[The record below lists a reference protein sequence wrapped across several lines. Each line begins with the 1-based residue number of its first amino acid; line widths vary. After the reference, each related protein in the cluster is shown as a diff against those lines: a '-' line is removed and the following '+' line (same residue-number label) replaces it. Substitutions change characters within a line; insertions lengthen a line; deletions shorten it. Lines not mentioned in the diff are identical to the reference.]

1 MEIALA
7 IIHGAA
13 LPSGDGGGGVAHRS
27 HLYSFNFSALLHTSK
42 GWSVCVLPDPPQIHH
57 HGRAGNHLSISDN
70 ASNRQFAQMA
80 AKWMDDTADRCF
92 YRCPD
97 VPLFTVLF
105 LLFAHLRDLG
115 STCV

>member
-13 LPSGDGGGGVAHRS
+13 LPSGNEGGQFNLPIS
-27 HLYSFNFSALLHTSK
+27 PLFLFSSTHLYTFE